1 MITAKTRLWCLLNSP
16 NYKSL
21 NVMTRETSKYR
32 IVYWCWC
39 RGIFGLLETRKK
51 TQHLLGD
58 SSWKNIMTH
67 GKIKDNTF
75 YSCSF
80 CFVNFCFFF
89 LVNWFPGKF
98 FFNSVFVIENINL
111 HTNSTKKEYLVANRQ
126 LYWVS
131 LQQSYEH
138 WEFLRQKNQFF
149 KAVQERIYSLAWNF
163 CTVFLMFRANAYVF
177 VV

>member
-1 MITAKTRLWCLLNSP
+1 M
-16 NYKSL
+16 
-21 NVMTRETSKYR
+21 
-32 IVYWCWC
+32 
-39 RGIFGLLETRKK
+39 KK
-51 TQHLLGD
+51 IQRPMG
-58 SSWKNIMTH
+58 
-67 GKIKDNTF
+67 KDNTF

-80 CFVNFCFFF
+80 CFVNFCLFQ
-89 LVNWFPGKF
+89 VNWFPGKF

-163 CTVFLMFRANAYVF
+163 CSVFFYVQSKRIRF
-177 VV
+177 CGLIIDIFQVEFSISSSNRCH